1 IHIILENIV
10 NQEYT
15 IDNEVVKFAK
25 LLRAKSIEELE
36 KEFKEDDNYMKAVNK
51 IEELLMDPNFAGAYD
66 VEERRAFDMEDM
78 RLTGKNEGEKEKQ
91 LEIAQKMINKG
102 MDLSTIS
109 ELTGLSVEEIKKL

>member
-1 IHIILENIV
+1 M
-10 NQEYT
+10 
-15 IDNEVVKFAK
+15 
-25 LLRAKSIEELE
+25 RAKSIEELE

-78 RLTGKNEGEKEKQ
+78 RLTGKNEGKKEKQ

>member
-1 IHIILENIV
+1 M
-10 NQEYT
+10 
-15 IDNEVVKFAK
+15 
-25 LLRAKSIEELE
+25 RAKSIEELE

-91 LEIAQKMINKG
+91 LEIAKKMINKG